1 MARKFTTSYSK
12 KTGQSKSVSDIFHSV
27 DYLKMSAKQRN
38 ELAFKTDAE
47 LKALGVKQDDI
58 KRLRGF
64 AEAESQRS
72 ANWSYNNPN
81 YIPKRRRKN

>member
-1 MARKFTTSYSK
+1 MARKFTTSYSR
-12 KTGQSKSVSDIFHSV
+12 KTGQSKPVTDIFHSV

-72 ANWSYNNPN
+72 VNWNYNHPN
-81 YIPKRRRKN
+81 YKRNKRKN

>member
-1 MARKFTTSYSK
+1 MARKFTTSYSR
-12 KTGQSKSVSDIFHSV
+12 KTGQSKPVTDIFHSV
-27 DYLKMSAKQRN
+27 DYLKLSAKQRN

-64 AEAESQRS
+64 AQANAERS
-72 ANWSYNNPN
+72 ANFSYNHPN
-81 YIPKRRRKN
+81 YKRQRKN